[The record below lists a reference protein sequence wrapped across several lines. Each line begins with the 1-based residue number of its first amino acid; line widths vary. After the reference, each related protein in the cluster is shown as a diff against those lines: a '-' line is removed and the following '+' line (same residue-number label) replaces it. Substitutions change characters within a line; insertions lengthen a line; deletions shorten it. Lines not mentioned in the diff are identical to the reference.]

1 MSIGVSTDW
10 FSRSYTS
17 LKSRGVERDTDFEA
31 QFRSIDRP
39 LHKSSMSSVDHDQVR
54 VQRVWDR
61 GGIEMD
67 GAVNDDALLAVFL
80 WGNGV
85 EVNGVRQQ
93 APRLVLLG
101 PGTEIRTRQPE
112 EYRYIRIG
120 LRGSALSAVT
130 HDASAEAA
138 LRFLTK
144 PGVHREVCTPEAER
158 RLQER
163 ILQFLAFADTAAFRG
178 IEVRAALA
186 TAASEAKAELVHA
199 LMASQ
204 PDRPRDNE
212 ISASRRSIVNAAI
225 ELLNANPDEPVSVS
239 SVCFALGV
247 SERALQRAF
256 QECIGTGLR
265 AFERHRRLHAVHGAI
280 MATGDRRSITEI
292 AMSFGFWHLGRFSAA
307 YAALYGCSPAESR
320 RRIWG
325 ARLDASGMGE
335 SLN

>member
-1 MSIGVSTDW
+1 
-10 FSRSYTS
+10 
-17 LKSRGVERDTDFEA
+17 
-31 QFRSIDRP
+31 
-39 LHKSSMSSVDHDQVR
+39 MSSVDHDQVR

-101 PGTEIRTRQPE
+101 SGTQIRTRQPE

-120 LRGSALSAVT
+120 LRGAALSGLL
-130 HDASAEAA
+130 HDPQAEAA
-138 LRFLTK
+138 IRMLAK
-144 PGVHREVCTPEAER
+144 PGVHRDICTPATER

-163 ILQFLAFADTAAFRG
+163 ILHCLAFADAAALRG

-186 TAASEAKAELVHA
+186 TAVSEAKAELVTA
-199 LMASQ
+199 LTVAR
-204 PDRPRDNE
+204 PDRPRDNVT
-212 ISASRRSIVNAAI
+212 SASRRSIVDAAI
-225 ELLNANPDEPVSVS
+225 ELLHANPDEPVSVS
-239 SVCFALGV
+239 AVCSALGV

-280 MATGDRRSITEI
+280 ISTGDRRSITEI

-325 ARLDASGMGE
+325 ARLDAPDIDR
-335 SLN
+335 NWH